1 MMFTQVQQGF
11 MDYIRD
17 PNQPLPTGIEP
28 RRMKIYRDL
37 FFNNLDGFVSS
48 AFPVLK
54 SLYASDDWQMLVQAF
69 FVNHDCQSPI
79 FMDIA
84 AEFLQFLQT
93 EYQTKESDPVFM
105 LELAHYEWLELVVAV
120 AQEDELQMTL
130 RQDEVKTATLCLSA
144 SARVAQ
150 YHFDVQ
156 HISVDYQP
164 EEPTKEG
171 QFFCVYRDDADEVAF
186 LQLSPLSAQ
195 VLAYLEQAQQCTLSE
210 LCHWLQGMYPQMLAE
225 QLNQGAFGLL
235 AQLAD
240 KGIVKTR
247 A

>member
-1 MMFTQVQQGF
+1 MMFKQVQQSF

-17 PNQPLPTGIEP
+17 PNQPLPKGIEP

-54 SLYASDDWQMLVQAF
+54 SLYASEDWQLLVQAF

-93 EYQTKESDPVFM
+93 EYQTKESDPPFM

-120 AQEDELQMTL
+120 AQDDEQLMTL
-130 RQDEVKTATLCLSA
+130 AADGVKTAKMCLNS

-164 EEPTKEG
+164 VEPTPQG

-195 VLAYLEQAQQCTLSE
+195 VLAYLEQSQQPTLLE
-210 LCHWLQGMYPQMLAE
+210 LCDWLQGMYPNMAAE